1 MGRFEAECEF
11 AVWRAVEGN
20 AEFDEIAHAGW
31 AFFGDQARDGWVD
44 EAYASRDSIRG
55 VLFWAIFWVEGGC
68 KTALRPR

>member
-1 MGRFEAECEF
+1 MSCFKAECEF

-20 AEFDEIAHAGW
+20 AEFDEIADAGR
-31 AFFGDQARDGWVD
+31 AFFGDQTGDGWVD
-44 EAYASRDSIRG
+44 EACASRDSIRG